1 MIKYQ
6 CQKFVLRERVSVFF
20 IYFGICWGKEICFF
34 NEETE
39 IGLVT
44 WRDANTRQ
52 MVGMKRQRT
61 RSTCDLRSEGD
72 T

>member
-1 MIKYQ
+1 MFSLFIFVLSAGEK
-6 CQKFVLRERVSVFF
+6 KFV
-20 IYFGICWGKEICFF
+20 FF

-52 MVGMKRQRT
+52 MVGMKR
-61 RSTCDLRSEGD
+61 
-72 T
+72 